1 MIIHELMLI
10 CRKRLLPIIT
20 LTIMLLTCPLVGIA
34 LAAPVTP
41 DPHVGGAINI
51 GSGDTLTDNGDPNDT
66 SRTGTIGT
74 NEGTITTNN
83 VGSTVT
89 SNDGRVTNNNGK
101 VSVNDAIVDTNNGTV
116 GTNNGLVVINNG
128 TVDNNQSGATVDN
141 NSGGTIIDNYGTV
154 DHDNTGGTIT
164 NQYVD
169 MTTNAG
175 TVGTLISGATIANN
189 SGGTVGTNN
198 GTVSTNRGTVS
209 NNAAGGTVG
218 NNNGGTITD
227 NYGSVGNNNTGGAI
241 TNQHVDMAINDGGI
255 DELFSGATITTNNG
269 MVVRNREGGTV
280 TTNDSTVRI
289 NDGTIGNNLRAVTHN
304 FGTVTNNNG
313 TVATN
318 NAIGTV
324 STNNGT
330 VTNNFGT
337 VTNNNAG
344 GLVTEN
350 NGLITENNG
359 LVDTNNIGTI
369 TTNYGTVN
377 NNHGTI
383 SDHRGT
389 LDTNRSGGSARIVS
403 GQSGTVDTNYGTLRV
418 DGTLNSISAGFTNTK
433 TGVLQGTGTVN
444 THVNNSG
451 IISPGNSIGTLTFPS
466 LTLDAD
472 STIQIETDPVANTSD
487 KLVVTGAAV
496 LDGTL
501 HHIGFDGVYQPEQ
514 SWVVLTAGTLS
525 GQFSQVYSDLA
536 FLTPSLSYINNQQVW
551 LTLKR
556 NQISFDSYADTENQH
571 SIAAGLG
578 GLTSGGLYNA
588 LLSLPD
594 NRSLIQGAMDSLTG
608 EAYASLPAL
617 LLEDNQRLGQQMLG
631 RLSSLAIANNKVEL
645 APGSGDQPQPTHGLW
660 VAVGDNYLKNQ
671 GDNNYASAR
680 LSGPELLLGYEH
692 NFGDGWLGGAFFRYA
707 DREFKVSDRGSEA
720 DVDSLSLG
728 LYGSKGISAGP
739 GVLRL
744 SLGGN
749 YSWHRVD
756 MSREVSFQNFNQTN
770 NSDYHAS
777 SAQVFGEMAYS
788 LPLAEQLH
796 VEPYLNL
803 SFNHVS
809 GDDFAED
816 ARDSALNGEIDG
828 SNNISSVLGGRFAYA
843 PSELFNLRANL
854 GWQHTFG
861 DLDMHSLFALQAGG
875 GDFII
880 AGTPLSRD
888 AALFGLGLE
897 VTFTPQWSLALQYD
911 GALGTDSIA
920 HAGMASL
927 MFRW

>member
-1 MIIHELMLI
+1 MIIHELIFI
-10 CRKRLLPIIT
+10 CRKRLLPVIT

-34 LAAPVTP
+34 LAAPIEYP
-41 DPHVGGAINI
+41 SPNI
-51 GSGDTLTDNGDPNDT
+51 GTIATIVPNGTLDDNGNPNDVSQTGVVTDNNGTINT
-66 SRTGTIGT
+66 NNTGSLVTTNTGT
-74 NEGTITTNN
+74 
-83 VGSTVT
+83 
-89 SNDGRVTNNNGK
+89 VTNN
-101 VSVNDAIVDTNNGTV
+101 TGTV
-116 GTNNGLVVINNG
+116 GT
-128 TVDNNQSGATVDN
+128 NQSGATVSN
-141 NSGGTIIDNYGTV
+141 NSGGTITDNYGTV
-154 DHDNTGGTIT
+154 GNNNTGGTIT

-169 MTTNAG
+169 MATNAG
-175 TVGTLISGATIANN
+175 KVGTLISGATI
-189 SGGTVGTNN
+189 TNN
-198 GTVSTNRGTVS
+198 T
-209 NNAAGGTVG
+209 
-218 NNNGGTITD
+218 
-227 NYGSVGNNNTGGAI
+227 
-241 TNQHVDMAINDGGI
+241 
-255 DELFSGATITTNNG
+255 
-269 MVVRNREGGTV
+269 
-280 TTNDSTVRI
+280 
-289 NDGTIGNNLRAVTHN
+289 
-304 FGTVTNNNG
+304 GTVTNNQ
-313 TVATN
+313 
-318 NAIGTV
+318 
-324 STNNGT
+324 S
-330 VTNNFGT
+330 
-337 VTNNNAG
+337 G
-344 GLVTEN
+344 GEVTEN
-350 NGLITENNG
+350 NGLITANNG
-359 LVDTNNIGTI
+359 LVDTNNNGTI

-377 NNHGTI
+377 NNHGII
-383 SDHRGT
+383 SDHRGI
-389 LDTNRSGGSARIVS
+389 LDTNRSGGFATIVS
-403 GQSGTVDTNYGTLRV
+403 GQSGTVDTNYGILQV
-418 DGTLNSISAGFTNTK
+418 DGTLNSISASFTNTK
-433 TGVLQGTGTVN
+433 TGVLQGIGTVN
-444 THVNNSG
+444 THVNNYS
-451 IISPGNSIGTLTFPS
+451 IISPGNSIGTLTVGS
-466 LTLDAD
+466 LTLGPT
-472 STIQIETDPVANTSD
+472 SIIKIETDPVANTSD

-501 HHIGFDGVYQPEQ
+501 HHIGIDGVYQPEQ

-571 SIAAGLG
+571 SLALALS

-594 NRSLIQGAMDSLTG
+594 DRSVIQGAMDSLSG

-631 RLSSLAIANNKVEL
+631 RLSSLAIADNKVVEL
-645 APGSGDQPQPTHGLW
+645 APASGDQPQSTHGLW

-692 NFGDGWLGGAFFRYA
+692 NFGAGWLGGAFFRYA

-788 LPLAEQLH
+788 IPLAEQLH
-796 VEPYLNL
+796 VEPYFNVA
-803 SFNHVS
+803 FNHVS